1 MGVAHVE
8 VEFDAGQWGKRKD
21 EAGSGA
27 KRRHPGGDMRRLSEM
42 ALWAGILILPLATFA
57 QFGAEAQENPGR
69 RLAEKRC
76 ARCHAIGE
84 TGLSPHGAAPP
95 FRAIAAK
102 GHVDDLQEAL
112 AEGIMVGHQDMPEF
126 EFQPQEIVDFLAY
139 LKRLAP
145 RNN

>member
-1 MGVAHVE
+1 
-8 VEFDAGQWGKRKD
+8 
-21 EAGSGA
+21 
-27 KRRHPGGDMRRLSEM
+27 MRRSLIM
-42 ALWAGILILPLATFA
+42 ALWAGILILTLATFA
-57 QFGAEAQENPGR
+57 QLGAKAQEEVAAGHK
-69 RLAEKRC
+69 LAEKYC

-84 TGLSPHGAAPP
+84 TGLSPHAAAPL

-112 AEGIMVGHQDMPEF
+112 AEGIMAGHQDMPEF

-139 LKRLAP
+139 LKGLAP